1 MKNPISLRLLLCLLF
16 CGSMMT
22 ATFAQI
28 DMPQPSPSSVLT
40 QKVGVTEIK
49 LDYSRPSMKGRKVF
63 GELVAFG
70 ELWRTGANQSTKFTT
85 SDSITFMGQGL
96 AKGTY
101 SIFTIPTKDS
111 WTVIFN
117 KDASAGTAAYKTDKD
132 ALRLTVK
139 PMMLPMN
146 IETFTFNIGN
156 ITTNSATLEMMWE
169 NTLIVLPFT
178 SDVDSKINAQIKSV
192 LDGPN
197 EGTYASMARYYLESG
212 KDLKLAKEW
221 IGKAIEKNPTAY
233 WHLRQKSL
241 IEAKLKDYKAATMTA
256 QASLD
261 LAKKEGNM
269 DYVRMNEKSIAEWAK
284 MK

>member
-70 ELWRTGANQSTKFTT
+70 ELWRTGANQATKFTT
-85 SDSITFMGQGL
+85 TDSITFMGQGL

-101 SIFTIPTKDS
+101 SVFTIPTKDS

-241 IEAKLKDYKAATMTA
+241 IEAKLKEYKAATMTA